1 MRICKHFII
10 STLLPVLFG
19 SSPSFAQT
27 HLEPPNGGDGIPGSI
42 ARSFVIKWAPVDS
55 AVQYEY
61 IVSDNPLCF
70 SGCAGDTRQKKS
82 SDTTG
87 TEYNMQEGKWYY
99 WITRVYYLN
108 GDTSYWSDISS
119 FLAKTPPQPE
129 PDEIIKISPNPSPN
143 KEVVLKI
150 DWATNPDANEITAS
164 IYSLM
169 GIKLKEE
176 TIEKAGGRYQD
187 YPISFPSLNKGAYII
202 VFVVDNNP
210 NNPNNKITKKL
221 IVQ

>member
-1 MRICKHFII
+1 MKQWCYIVIFVFLCANSYAQQH
-10 STLLPVLFG
+10 LV
-19 SSPSFAQT
+19 PS
-27 HLEPPNGGDGIPGSI
+27 NGENGKPGPITS
-42 ARSFVIKWAPVDS
+42 SFVIKWASVDS

-70 SGCAGDTRQKKS
+70 NGCPGDTRQKET
-82 SDTTG
+82 SDTTA
-87 TEYNMQEGKWYY
+87 TEYNLQEEKWYY

-108 GDTSYWSDISS
+108 GDTSYWSGISS

-129 PDEIIKISPNPSPN
+129 PDEIIKISPNPCPN
-143 KEVVLKI
+143 NEVVLKI
-150 DWATNPDANEITAS
+150 DWATNPNANEITAS
-164 IYSLM
+164 IYSLA

-187 YPISFPSLNKGAYII
+187 YLVSFPSLNKGTYIV
-202 VFVVDNNP
+202 VFVVDDNP

>member
-1 MRICKHFII
+1 MRICKNKIL
-10 STLLPVLFG
+10 TLLLLLVGITPA
-19 SSPSFAQT
+19 FAQQ
-27 HLEPPNGGDGIPGSI
+27 HLEPANGGDGIPGSI
-42 ARSFVIKWAPVDS
+42 TSSFVIKWASVDS
-55 AVQYEY
+55 AVKYEY

-70 SGCAGDTRQKKS
+70 SGCPGDTRQRFS
-82 SDTTG
+82 GTDTTA

-99 WITRVYYLN
+99 WITRVYYQN
-108 GDTSYWSDISS
+108 GDTSYWSGISS

-129 PDEIIKISPNPSPN
+129 PDEIIKISPNPCPN

-150 DWATNPDANEITAS
+150 DWATNPSANEITAS

-187 YPISFPSLNKGAYII
+187 YLVSFPSLNKGTYIV
-202 VFVVDNNP
+202 VFVVDDNP

>member
-1 MRICKHFII
+1 MKQLCYIVVLI
-10 STLLPVLFG
+10 LLCLNG
-19 SSPSFAQT
+19 YAQQHLSPQ
-27 HLEPPNGGDGIPGSI
+27 NGGDGIPGSI
-42 ARSFVIKWAPVDS
+42 TSSFSITWASVDS
-55 AVQYEY
+55 VATYEY

-70 SGCAGDTRQKKS
+70 SGCPGDTRQKKTP
-82 SDTTG
+82 DTTA

-99 WITRVYYLN
+99 WITRIHYTN
-108 GDTSYWSDISS
+108 GDTSYWSGISS
-119 FLAKTPPQPE
+119 FLAKTPPATE
-129 PDEIIKISPNPSPN
+129 PDEIIKISPNPCPN

-150 DWATNPDANEITAS
+150 DWATNPDAREITAS

-187 YPISFPSLNKGAYII
+187 YPVSFPSLNKGTYIV
-202 VFVVDNNP
+202 VFVVDDNP